1 VLTRCVPVT
10 AMSNFIQTRLGHG
23 PSLNELVAPVG
34 GGDAG
39 GGEAKC
45 RSQCHSRARPKV
57 ECGIVGELS
66 TKPMTSYF
74 SGFVD
79 FVGAH
84 PHYALTAVFLLALS
98 EAIPVIGTVVPGST
112 LIVGISALAAGANVN
127 PWLLLVAATL
137 GAIAGDGLSFW
148 LGQRYHRE
156 ILLGWPLNRYPRFID
171 RSEAFINRYGVASV
185 FLARFTAV
193 VRAFVPLVAGI
204 LRMSPRQFYAANIL
218 SALAWAPAHV
228 FPGVLL
234 AMAISLA
241 GASTEQLTVLIITG
255 LIVVSAACRFLPG
268 AIARFSVLMRHP

>member
-1 VLTRCVPVT
+1 
-10 AMSNFIQTRLGHG
+10 
-23 PSLNELVAPVG
+23 
-34 GGDAG
+34 
-39 GGEAKC
+39 
-45 RSQCHSRARPKV
+45 
-57 ECGIVGELS
+57 
-66 TKPMTSYF
+66 MTSYF

-84 PHYALTAVFLLALS
+84 PHYAITAVFLLALS

-112 LIVGISALAAGANVN
+112 LIVGISALATGADVS
-127 PWLLLVAATL
+127 PWLLLVAATV

-156 ILLGWPLNRYPRFID
+156 LLLGWPLHRYPQFIEL
-171 RSEAFINRYGVASV
+171 SEAFIDRYGVASV

-234 AMAISLA
+234 AMAIRLA
-241 GASTEQLTVLIITG
+241 GASAEQLTLLIIAG
-255 LIVVSAACRFLPG
+255 LIVVSAVCWFLPR
-268 AIARFSVLMRHP
+268 ASVEIARARANRLRPTCFSSPPKLQ